1 MADEAHDWKP
11 SSPDN
16 PDTARFDDLVIKVR
30 GDRGHPEK
38 VDVKL
43 PLPVVDALLSGPDDE
58 LNFVAA
64 VRALKESGDGEL
76 VAVTDR
82 STVVRIWIDG
92 KNGSE

>member
-1 MADEAHDWKP
+1 
-11 SSPDN
+11 
-16 PDTARFDDLVIKVR
+16 VR
-30 GDRGHPEK
+30 GDGEKPEK

-58 LNFVAA
+58 LNFPAA
-64 VRALKESGDGEL
+64 VKALKERGDGEL

-92 KNGSE
+92 RNGSE